1 MMKSRL
7 FAHYGRLAFR
17 AVVTGG
23 VLIDV
28 AHTECRPS
36 VSTNRFY
43 AAVSSNSV
51 NEHDHKVHTS
61 CCGFPKNLIGG
72 ASMVLDQGVI
82 GEDACFIAR
91 INNTYVVGVADG
103 VGGWRKY
110 GIDPSEFSSRLMNIC
125 SDIVRKGEF
134 EPMRPDLLLAK
145 AFETLAL
152 PPRPVGSSTACVL
165 IVHRGM
171 LHSANLGDSGYL
183 VLRKGEIVYKS
194 REQTHYFNAPFQLSL
209 PPENSPFS
217 GFIGDSPDMA
227 ELHSISLKSGDIIV
241 LATDGLWDN
250 VSENL
255 IVEQLKDIQPGD
267 LQSACNSL
275 ALSARRL
282 AFDTRHTS
290 PFAVKAS
297 KHGIDAPGGKPDDIT
312 LVLLLIA

>member
-91 INNTYVVGVADG
+91 INNTYVVG
-103 VGGWRKY
+103 KPF
-110 GIDPSEFSSRLMNIC
+110 IDVFASHIFNSFC
-125 SDIVRKGEF
+125 F
-134 EPMRPDLLLAK
+134 LLLA
-145 AFETLAL
+145 FLQCYIT
-152 PPRPVGSSTACVL
+152 
-165 IVHRGM
+165 
-171 LHSANLGDSGYL
+171 NYL
-183 VLRKGEIVYKS
+183 
-194 REQTHYFNAPFQLSL
+194 
-209 PPENSPFS
+209 
-217 GFIGDSPDMA
+217 
-227 ELHSISLKSGDIIV
+227 
-241 LATDGLWDN
+241 
-250 VSENL
+250 
-255 IVEQLKDIQPGD
+255 
-267 LQSACNSL
+267 
-275 ALSARRL
+275 
-282 AFDTRHTS
+282 
-290 PFAVKAS
+290 
-297 KHGIDAPGGKPDDIT
+297 
-312 LVLLLIA
+312 